1 MTDLSRPAVDDRWP
15 GFQDLPITHYLSCFQ
30 PGAQAAILSPLRKER
45 VYMTKT
51 VSAVALII
59 FLALLPG
66 CGKSSK
72 LQSLLPSS
80 PDGWKTDGGTS
91 NTDTSGVAHA
101 SRRSY
106 VPASDAAGM
115 GVGKVTVQI
124 LLAEKNAD
132 HSNVQKMAVVAGAE
146 MKEREEI
153 NGSPAW
159 ESFPF
164 GDSDHH
170 DLIVIPRTGTY
181 VEIVAYKGSGPW
193 ENTANRKAVVRAF
206 LNKIDMKKIEAM
218 E

>member
-1 MTDLSRPAVDDRWP
+1 MTRITRATVFAV
-15 GFQDLPITHYLSCFQ
+15 L
-30 PGAQAAILSPLRKER
+30 
-45 VYMTKT
+45 
-51 VSAVALII
+51 
-59 FLALLPG
+59 FLLLG

-80 PDGWKTDGGTS
+80 PDGWKTDGGAS

-115 GVGKVTVQI
+115 GAGKVTVQI

-132 HSNVQKMAVVAGAE
+132 HGNVQKMAVVSGAE
-146 MKEREEI
+146 MKEREDI
-153 NGSPAW
+153 NGHAAW

-170 DLIVIPRTGTY
+170 DLIVIPKAGTY

-193 ENTANRKAVVRAF
+193 ENAANRKAVVRAF

>member
-1 MTDLSRPAVDDRWP
+1 MARTTRVITFAV
-15 GFQDLPITHYLSCFQ
+15 FF
-30 PGAQAAILSPLRKER
+30 
-45 VYMTKT
+45 V
-51 VSAVALII
+51 
-59 FLALLPG
+59 LLLG

-72 LQSLLPSS
+72 LQSLLPQS
-80 PDGWKTDGGTS
+80 PDGWKTDGGAT

-106 VPASDAAGM
+106 VPTSDAAGK

-124 LLAEKNAD
+124 LLAEKNAE
-132 HSNVQKMAVVAGAE
+132 HANVQKMAVIPGAE

-164 GDSDHH
+164 ADSDHH
-170 DLIVIPRTGTY
+170 DLVIIPKAGTY
-181 VEIVAYKGSGPW
+181 IEIVAYKGSGPW
-193 ENTANRKAVVRAF
+193 ENADNRKAAVRTF
-206 LNKIDMKKIEAM
+206 LNKLDMKKIESV